1 MASILLTKPID
12 NGYFPPTV
20 EISQDRGRCPTC
32 RATLLVRSPEEV
44 VIRNAIL
51 KVDGPSGR
59 VTAKC
64 PRCKAWVEVPLKYV
78 G

>member
-1 MASILLTKPID
+1 M
-12 NGYFPPTV
+12 YFTPV
-20 EISQDRGRCPTC
+20 QINEGRGRCPVC
-32 RATLLVRSPEEV
+32 RTVLLVRSPEEV

-51 KVDGPSGR
+51 RVDSSGR

-64 PRCKAWVEVPLKYV
+64 PRCKAWVEVPLRYV

>member
-1 MASILLTKPID
+1 MTIPID
-12 NGYFPPTV
+12 NVYFPPTV
-20 EISQDRGRCPTC
+20 DINQDRGRCPIC

-51 KVDGPSGR
+51 KVDAPSGR

-64 PRCKAWVEVPLKYV
+64 PRCKTWVEVPLKYV

>member
-1 MASILLTKPID
+1 MGIFPI
-12 NGYFPPTV
+12 V
-20 EISQDRGRCPTC
+20 EISQNRGRCPVC